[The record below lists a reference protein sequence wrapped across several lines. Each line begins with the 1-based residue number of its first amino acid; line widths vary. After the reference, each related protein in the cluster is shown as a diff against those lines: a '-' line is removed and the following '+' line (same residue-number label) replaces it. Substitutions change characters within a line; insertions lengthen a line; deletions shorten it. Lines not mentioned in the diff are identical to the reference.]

1 MAAEPNLY
9 WNLRRYRSRNYSK
22 ARDLTQFCLSND
34 FKPHS
39 QKGGGERF
47 RILISTCDDLPM
59 SAESQL
65 RQLQMQDDASLR
77 ADVRALGELLGQSLI
92 RQEGKALFDLVE
104 RVRAAVRSG
113 SAEAELKSVNVEQAE
128 QLVRAFSTYFHLAN
142 VAEQV
147 HRSRVLAKERE
158 ESGSWIA
165 QAIGKIEKARES
177 GYEFTVDDLKN
188 WLDGFS
194 VRPVFTAH
202 PTEASRRSVLN
213 KLALISDL
221 LETANSKRKES
232 RLSEAIDLLW
242 QTDELRVERPL
253 VIDEAVNALYY
264 LDDLFRFTIPE
275 VLEEFANEISK
286 LGVEIPPNA
295 KPLSFGTWIGGDRDG
310 NPNVTPDVTRETI
323 VVQVGHAIRVIT
335 EAMSK
340 LRQSLSV
347 STRIIE
353 VSDELRESVEKDLAN
368 IPEFE
373 PRYRRLN
380 AREPYRLKTTAIV
393 HKLELTRKRH
403 AAGAPHVPGRD
414 YDNTQELLDDLYVMR
429 DSLLRNRG
437 ELIAHGELERVI
449 RVVNAFGLIHA
460 TMDVREHSQMHH
472 AAISNFGIDSNY
484 PNLSPEQRF
493 DILISELSTSALRA
507 PKGLDTQ
514 SAKTLDTFKAIHE
527 LITQFGPE
535 VIETY
540 IISMT
545 KSPADVIAAVVLAKE
560 AGLIDIQNNVA
571 KIGFV
576 PLLETVAEL
585 RAADSILDKLLSN
598 PIYRKLISLRD
609 DVQEVMLGY
618 SDSNKDAGIAT
629 SQWEIH
635 QAQRRLRDTAMKYG
649 VKLRL
654 FHGRG
659 GSVGR
664 GGGPTYDALIAL
676 PWGSLDGQIKMT
688 EQGEVISDKYS
699 IPMLARENVELTLAA
714 ALEATVLNRG
724 PRQPKEA
731 LTKWNDCM
739 ETISENAFQRYRG
752 LVTHPDLPSYFYAS
766 TPVEQLGDM
775 FLGSRPSR
783 RQGANDGIENLR
795 AIPWVFGWTQSRQ
808 IVPGWYGVG
817 SGLKAARES
826 GKASVL
832 KEMLSDWHFFKTFIS
847 NVEMTMAKTDMKMA
861 EHYVKTLVP
870 VELHHF
876 FHDIKAEFELTSRE
890 INELR
895 GNDNLLGD
903 QPLLARTLQIRDQY
917 LAPLHMMQVN
927 LLERVRQA
935 GESSDPSLRRA
946 LLLTINGVALGLRNT
961 G

>member
-1 MAAEPNLY
+1 
-9 WNLRRYRSRNYSK
+9 
-22 ARDLTQFCLSND
+22 
-34 FKPHS
+34 
-39 QKGGGERF
+39 
-47 RILISTCDDLPM
+47 M

-77 ADVRALGELLGQSLI
+77 SDVRALGELLGQSLI
-92 RQEGKALFDLVE
+92 RQEGKVLLDLVE
-104 RVRAAVRSG
+104 KVRAAVRAGNGES
-113 SAEAELKSVNVEQAE
+113 ELKDVNVEQAV

-147 HRSRVLAKERE
+147 HRSRVLESERV

-165 QAIGKIEKARES
+165 QAVKKIEEARNS
-177 GYEFTVDDLKN
+177 GLEIKSEDLSK
-188 WLDGFS
+188 WLSDFS

-202 PTEASRRSVLN
+202 PTEASRRSVLS

-221 LETANSKRKES
+221 LETPTGRTRDA

-264 LDDLFRFTIPE
+264 LDDLFRLTVPE
-275 VLEEFANEISK
+275 VLDEFAVELAR
-286 LGVEIPPNA
+286 LGVTIPPTA
-295 KPLSFGTWIGGDRDG
+295 KPLTFGTWIGGDRDG

-323 VVQVGHAIRVIT
+323 VVQVGHAIRVIS
-335 EAMSK
+335 EAMAQ
-340 LRQSLSV
+340 LRQSLSI
-347 STRIIE
+347 STRIIG
-353 VSDELRESVEKDLAN
+353 VSPELKESVERDLAN

-373 PRYRRLN
+373 ARYRRLN

-393 HKLELTRKRH
+393 HRLELTRKRH

-414 YDNTQELLDDLYVMR
+414 YANTEELLADLNIMR
-429 DSLLRNRG
+429 ESLLANHG
-437 ELIAHGELERVI
+437 ELIATGQLERII
-449 RVVNAFGLIHA
+449 RTVSAFGLIHA
-460 TMDVREHSQMHH
+460 TMDVREHSQVHH
-472 AAISNFGIDSNY
+472 AALANFGISSDYLELDPDTRFNTLVKELESSTLRE
-484 PNLSPEQRF
+484 PKNLDE
-493 DILISELSTSALRA
+493 
-507 PKGLDTQ
+507 Q
-514 SAKTLDTFKAIHE
+514 SAKTLDTFRAINE
-527 LITQFGPE
+527 LIAQFGPE

-540 IISMT
+540 IVSMT
-545 KSPADVIAAVVLAKE
+545 KKPDDLLAAVVLAKE
-560 AGLIDIQNNVA
+560 AGLVDINNGLA
-571 KIGFV
+571 KIGFA

-585 RAADSILDKLLSN
+585 RAADVILEKLLSN
-598 PIYRKLISLRD
+598 QTYRKLVSLRE

-724 PRQPKEA
+724 PRQTKEN
-731 LTKWNDCM
+731 LQQWNECM
-739 ETISENAFQRYRG
+739 ELISESSFQRYRN
-752 LVTHPDLPSYFYAS
+752 LVSHEDLPAYFYSS
-766 TPVEQLGDM
+766 TPTEQLGDM

-817 SGLKAARES
+817 SGLKAAREA
-826 GKASVL
+826 GHTEVL
-832 KEMLSDWHFFKTFIS
+832 KQMLHEWHFFKTFIS
-847 NVEMTMAKTDMKMA
+847 NVEMTMAKTDLKMA
-861 EHYVKTLVP
+861 QHYVESLVP
-870 VELHHF
+870 SELRHF
-876 FHDIKAEFELTSRE
+876 FTDIKAEFELTSRE
-890 INELR
+890 INGLR
-895 GNDNLLGD
+895 GNEDLLGD

-927 LLERVRQA
+927 LLQRVREA
-935 GESSDPSLRRA
+935 GEEADPLLRRA
-946 LLLTINGVALGLRNT
+946 LLLTINGIALGLRNT

>member
-1 MAAEPNLY
+1 
-9 WNLRRYRSRNYSK
+9 
-22 ARDLTQFCLSND
+22 
-34 FKPHS
+34 
-39 QKGGGERF
+39 
-47 RILISTCDDLPM
+47 M

-77 ADVRALGELLGQSLI
+77 SDVRSLGELLGQSLV
-92 RQEGKALFDLVE
+92 RQEGQELLELVE
-104 RVRAAVRSG
+104 KVRAAVRTG
-113 SAEAELKSVNVEQAE
+113 QGEAELKDVDVEKAV

-142 VAEQV
+142 VAEQL
-147 HRSRVLAKERE
+147 HRSRVLENERA

-165 QAIGKIEKARES
+165 QAVDKIEAARKS
-177 GYEFTVDDLKN
+177 GLEIKLDDLNK
-188 WLDGFS
+188 WLSDFS

-202 PTEASRRSVLN
+202 PTEASRRSVLS
-213 KLALISDL
+213 KLAQISDL
-221 LETANSKRKES
+221 LEMPASRVRDA

-264 LDDLFRFTIPE
+264 LDDLFRLTVPE
-275 VLEEFANEISK
+275 VLDEFAIEVAR
-286 LGVEIPPNA
+286 LGVTIPPTA

-323 VVQVGHAIRVIT
+323 VVQVGHAIRVIS
-335 EAMSK
+335 EAMSQ

-347 STRIIE
+347 STRIIK
-353 VSDELRESVEKDLAN
+353 VSDELQASVERDLAN

-373 PRYRRLN
+373 ARYRRLN

-393 HKLELTRKRH
+393 HRLELTRKRH
-403 AAGAPHVPGRD
+403 AAGAPHVPGR
-414 YDNTQELLDDLYVMR
+414 YYANTEELITDLNIMR
-429 DSLLRNRG
+429 DSLLANHG
-437 ELIAHGELERVI
+437 ELIATGQLERII
-449 RVVNAFGLIHA
+449 RTVSAFGLIHA
-460 TMDVREHSQMHH
+460 TMDVREHSQVHH
-472 AAISNFGIDSNY
+472 AALANFGIASDY
-484 PNLSPEQRF
+484 VEQTPDTRF
-493 DILISELSTSALRA
+493 DTLVAELESKNLRN
-507 PKGLDTQ
+507 PQKLDAQ
-514 SAKTLDTFKAIHE
+514 SAKTLDTFRAINE
-527 LITQFGPE
+527 LIAQFGPE

-545 KSPADVIAAVVLAKE
+545 KQPADLLAAAVLAKE
-560 AGLIDIQNNVA
+560 AGLIDINAGIA
-571 KIGFV
+571 KIGFA

-585 RAADSILDKLLSN
+585 RAADTILEKLLSN
-598 PIYRKLISLRD
+598 PVYRKLVSLRGD
-609 DVQEVMLGY
+609 EQEVMLGY

-635 QAQRRLRDTAMKYG
+635 QAQRRLRDVAMKYG

-724 PRQPKEA
+724 PRQASENLKQ
-731 LTKWNDCM
+731 WNECM
-739 ETISENAFQRYRG
+739 ELLSENSFQRYRN
-752 LVTHPDLPSYFYAS
+752 LVSHQDLPAYFYAS
-766 TPVEQLGDM
+766 TPTEQLGDM

-817 SGLKAARES
+817 SGLKAAREA
-826 GKASVL
+826 GKSEVL
-832 KEMLSDWHFFKTFIS
+832 KQMLNEWHFFKTFIS
-847 NVEMTMAKTDMKMA
+847 NVEMTMAKTDLKMA
-861 EHYVKTLVP
+861 ANYVQALVP
-870 VELHHF
+870 THLHHF
-876 FHDIKAEFELTSRE
+876 FDDIKAEFELTSRE
-890 INELR
+890 INSLR

-917 LAPLHMMQVN
+917 LAPLHIMQVN
-927 LLERVRQA
+927 LLERVREA
-935 GESSDPSLRRA
+935 GENADPLLRRA